1 MRIEKELLGR
11 ILISLAIVIASYI
24 VGQAIIEAAGIIGSQ
39 IASAIAIT

>member
-11 ILISLAIVIASYI
+11 MMISLAIVLGSYI
-24 VGQAIIEAAGIIGSQ
+24 VGRAIIEAAGIIGSQ